1 MDAGYDQ
8 VVVIHD
14 FFRIWVYLGQNGC
27 EAGCMSRTLREEMSE
42 FSVIV
47 VTGGSSGIGKA
58 FIEHVSRL
66 NPEVVI
72 CNLSRRKPAII
83 LPELKLRHVP
93 VDLSDSNALKI
104 AAEEVLTY
112 LNQGAPTGKIL
123 LVNNSGFGGY
133 GKSDELDRGHQLEMI
148 DLNVRA
154 VVDLTNRLL
163 PALRKRGGAVINIA
177 STAAFQPTA
186 YLATYGATKA
196 FVLHWSLALNEEL
209 RGTGVR
215 ALAVCPGPTATQFF
229 QRAGMQEGTVS
240 NALGQTSEEVVVEAW
255 RAVERGRALVVTGW
269 KNKVLAAVSSKLP
282 KVLGAR
288 IGAKVLEQFRLK
300 QSTSSAKL

>member
-1 MDAGYDQ
+1 MRDHRPKDTKCPSA
-8 VVVIHD
+8 V
-14 FFRIWVYLGQNGC
+14 
-27 EAGCMSRTLREEMSE
+27 
-42 FSVIV
+42 V
-47 VTGGSSGIGKA
+47 VTGGSSGIGKS
-58 FIEHVSRL
+58 FIEHVTKLCPTARL
-66 NPEVVI
+66 
-72 CNLSRRKPAII
+72 CNLSRRAPVINFPPQDF
-83 LPELKLRHVP
+83 LHVP
-93 VDLSDSNALKI
+93 CDLADEVSLAA
-104 AAEEVLTY
+104 AAEKVLTW
-112 LNQGAPTGKIL
+112 LRTEVPAGEVVVI
-123 LVNNSGFGGY
+123 NNSGWGGY
-133 GKSDELDRGHQLEMI
+133 GRFSEIEAAHQLGMI

-154 VVDLTNRLL
+154 LVDLTARLM
-163 PALRKRGGAVINIA
+163 PVLRERGGVVVNVA

-288 IGAKVLEQFRLK
+288 IGAKLLEQFRLK